1 MFLGGHGFNILIH
14 KCFSEEWEQ
23 IYQFSLLFNH
33 YKFMSDYLYFSNN
46 LKDIRDHMLDYTL
59 FCKNQ

>member
-14 KCFSEEWEQ
+14 KYFSEEWEL
-23 IYQFSLLFNH
+23 LLFNH

-46 LKDIRDHMLDYTL
+46 LKDIKDHMLDYTVG
-59 FCKNQ
+59 CKSVLQ